1 MNSENSPPHRPD
13 ELDLEAMQN
22 QQLEDILIDL
32 LTVKYPGIE
41 QADIDRFFRAL
52 DTGSLEQIE
61 QTEADIAEKSA
72 LWQRAAVDLDGQ
84 ADPAAESAAE
94 PAHPAWT
101 GG

>member
-1 MNSENSPPHRPD
+1 MKLENSPPERSG
-13 ELDLEAMQN
+13 ELDLEAMRSE
-22 QQLEDILIDL
+22 QLERILANL

-41 QADIDRFFRAL
+41 QADIDRFFHAL

-84 ADPAAESAAE
+84 AGPAAE